1 MEIQNK
7 KNNTKISKQKNKT
20 IKNNSSSNS
29 NNKSKN
35 NNSIKIIRKLKT
47 KKKFIDKGGQGNI
60 YNYNNKLLVRVFKNI
75 DFPKYENNIAI
86 FINKIIN
93 ISKCKHFLKI
103 EKILKNNKNN
113 NNYYLMKKYDTD
125 LAEKYKTLSNDIKI
139 QCYFQI
145 LIACIL
151 LTKNKLLNFDIKLDN
166 ILIKYKN
173 NPYIFIYKIGD
184 KYYKLKSN
192 YLVVM
197 CDYGKIIKCDD
208 IKYFIEKKNYISDK
222 SLLNCN
228 ILTNIDNLEAA
239 FKPIIDNGVPELNID
254 NYNNSLKTAKYNDKK
269 IGKIKFSEDIFNNDK
284 LYHDNLIVTFMNYI
298 KIIFDKF
305 CIKYQLLETIKQKDI
320 LDNENIAIIL

>member
-7 KNNTKISKQKNKT
+7 KNN
-20 IKNNSSSNS
+20 IKNNSSSNSNNKSS

-60 YNYNNKLLVRVFKNI
+60 YKYNNKLLVRVFKNI

-173 NPYIFIYKIGD
+173 KPYIFIYKIGD
-184 KYYKLKSN
+184 KYYKLKTN

-197 CDYGKIIKCDD
+197 CDYGKIIKCED

-228 ILTNIDNLEAA
+228 ILTNIDNLEEA

-284 LYHDNLIVTFMNYI
+284 LYHDNLIVTFMNCI

-305 CIKYQLLETIKQKDI
+305 CIKYQLLETINQKDI

>member
-7 KNNTKISKQKNKT
+7 KNN
-20 IKNNSSSNS
+20 IKNNSSSNSNNKSS

-60 YNYNNKLLVRVFKNI
+60 YKYNNKLLVRVFKNI

-113 NNYYLMKKYDTD
+113 NNYHLMKKYDTD
-125 LAEKYKTLSNDIKI
+125 LAVKYKTLSNDIKI

-173 NPYIFIYKIGD
+173 KPYIFIYKIGD
-184 KYYKLKSN
+184 KYYKLKTN

-208 IKYFIEKKNYISDK
+208 IKYFIDLSCE
-222 SLLNCN
+222 
-228 ILTNIDNLEAA
+228 
-239 FKPIIDNGVPELNID
+239 
-254 NYNNSLKTAKYNDKK
+254 
-269 IGKIKFSEDIFNNDK
+269 
-284 LYHDNLIVTFMNYI
+284 
-298 KIIFDKF
+298 
-305 CIKYQLLETIKQKDI
+305 
-320 LDNENIAIIL
+320 